1 MHVPFALTAEQRTHL
16 QHWLAKLGSSEW
28 LSLETAERLDVQH
41 LLTIIRANAHLFKA
55 TQAPNFIA
63 TVDHWIEEMAPEH
76 SRVIS
81 YKQDACRGIKRL
93 LTLLEPSRSGNHRP
107 HQLIN

>member
-1 MHVPFALTAEQRTHL
+1 MHVPFALTAEQHVQLR
-16 QHWLAKLGSSEW
+16 HWIARLGANEW
-28 LSLETAERLDVQH
+28 LSLETAERLDVQR

-76 SRVIS
+76 SRAIS
-81 YKQDACRGIKRL
+81 YKQEACERVKRL